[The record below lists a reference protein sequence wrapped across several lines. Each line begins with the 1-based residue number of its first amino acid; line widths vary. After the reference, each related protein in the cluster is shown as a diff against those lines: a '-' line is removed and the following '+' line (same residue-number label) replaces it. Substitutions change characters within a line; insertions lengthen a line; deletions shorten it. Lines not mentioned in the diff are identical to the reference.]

1 MMGEQAV
8 QDSTQVAML
17 QGVRHTYGKTV
28 ALADLTLAIPAGRM
42 VGLIGPDGVGKSTL
56 LALLSGARK
65 IQTGTVRV
73 LGADMADTVA
83 REGVQP
89 RIAYMPQ
96 GLGRNLYADLS
107 VRENLDFFGK
117 LFDQGAAERR
127 ARIDVLTRG
136 TGLAPFLDR
145 PAGKLS
151 GGMKQKLGLCCAL
164 IHDPDLLI
172 LDEPTT
178 GVDPLSRRQFWSLI
192 DAIRQDRPGMSVA
205 VATAYMDEATGFD
218 YLIAM
223 QAGQILAQGSPGE
236 LMRLGGAENLDEA
249 FIGLLPEEDR
259 RGHTSLVVPQ
269 RTGHDGAP
277 VIVAKDLVQRFG
289 AFTAVDQVSFEIER
303 GEIFGFLGSNGCG
316 KTTTMKMLTG
326 LLPPTE
332 GQAWLFGEEVSGT
345 DLALRRRVGY
355 MSQSFSLYTELTV
368 RQNLVL
374 HAQLFHL
381 PRDKV
386 AARVVEL
393 VARFDLAPYLDEL
406 PEKLPLGIRQ
416 RLSLAVAIVHE
427 PDILILDEP
436 TSGVDP
442 VARDEFWQLLI
453 GLAREQGIT
462 IFISTHFMNE
472 GARCDRISLMHAGR
486 VLACDS
492 PERLVAARGAKDLE
506 EAFIAYLEDAIGT
519 AGPDTSPA
527 PLALENTQR
536 HVPRPGFSLRR
547 LLAYAE
553 REALELMRDPVRL
566 AVALAGTLFLMLVF
580 GYGITTDVEALR
592 YAVLDHDR
600 TVESRQY
607 MESLSGSRYFQEQ
620 APLGDHAALE
630 DRMRRGDIALAIE
643 IPPDFGRKLL
653 RGEIPEIAATVDGAM
668 PFRAET
674 IAGYVQGLHRAYLE
688 EFYARTYGERPV
700 LMAANIETRI
710 LYNQDFKSIYAMVP
724 SVMALM
730 LIFIPAILTAVSVVR
745 EKELGSITN
754 LYVTPVKRLEFLI
767 GKQLPYV
774 VVGCINFI
782 LMSLMAVVVFGVP
795 ITGSVLALSLG
806 AVLYILTTTG
816 YGLFFSTFTRTQ
828 IAALAGTAIGSML
841 PAVQFSGLLQPTST
855 LEGAGALIGKIFP
868 TAHFLTISVGTFT
881 KGLGVAE
888 LQLHFLVLAISAP
901 ILIGISALL
910 LKKQER

>member
-1 MMGEQAV
+1 MMGRQVA
-8 QDSTQVAML
+8 QDDTHVAML
-17 QGVRHTYGKTV
+17 QGVRHVYGKKV
-28 ALADLTLAIPAGRM
+28 ALADLTLAIPGGCM

-73 LGADMADTVA
+73 LGADMADTAA
-83 REGVQP
+83 REAAQP

-127 ARIDVLTRG
+127 ARIEVLTRG
-136 TGLAPFLDR
+136 TGLAPFVDR

-192 DAIRQDRPGMSVA
+192 AAIRQDRPGMSVM

-218 YLIAM
+218 HLIAM
-223 QAGQILAQGSPGE
+223 QAGKILAEGTPGE
-236 LMRLGGAENLDEA
+236 LMRQGGAETLDEA
-249 FIGLLPEEDR
+249 FIGLLPKEDQH
-259 RGHTSLVVPQ
+259 GHTSLVVPR

-289 AFTAVDQVSFEIER
+289 TFTAVDQVSFEIER

-332 GQAWLFGEEVSGT
+332 GQAWMFGEEVSGT

-374 HAQLFHL
+374 HAQLFHM

-386 AARVVEL
+386 AARVAEL
-393 VARFDLAPYLDEL
+393 VARFDLGPYLDEL
-406 PEKLPLGIRQ
+406 PDDLPLGIRQ

-453 GLAREQGIT
+453 GLARDQGIT

-492 PERLVAARGAKDLE
+492 PARLVAARGAKDLE
-506 EAFIAYLEDAIGT
+506 EAFIGYLEEAIGST
-519 AGPDTSPA
+519 EPETSPA
-527 PLALENTQR
+527 PLALEAKER

-592 YAVLDHDR
+592 YAVLDNDR
-600 TVESRQY
+600 TVESRHY

-620 APLGDHAALE
+620 PQLADHAALE
-630 DRMRRGDIALAIE
+630 ERMRRGDIALAIE

-653 RGEIPEIAATVDGAM
+653 RGEIPQIAATVDGAM

-674 IAGYVQGLHRAYLE
+674 IAGYVRGLHQGYLE
-688 EFYARTYGERPV
+688 EFHARTYGERPA
-700 LMAANIETRI
+700 LMAANIETRL
-710 LYNQDFKSIYAMVP
+710 LYNQDFKSVYAMVP

-745 EKELGSITN
+745 EKELGSIIN

-774 VVGCINFI
+774 VVGCVNFV
-782 LMSLMAVVVFGVP
+782 LMTLMAILIFGVP
-795 ITGSVLALSLG
+795 ITGSLLALSLG

-868 TAHFLTISVGTFT
+868 TAHFLTISVGSFT

-888 LQLHFLVLAISAP
+888 LQVHFLALAISAP
-901 ILIGISALL
+901 ILIGVSALL